1 MSKNVA
7 VFVDVA
13 NIFYA
18 AKAAGVDI
26 DYTTLLKTATAGR
39 DFVRAY
45 AYTGLDPDNDNQR
58 QFHSFL
64 ARSGY
69 KVVSKD
75 IRKYGDGKVKAN
87 LDIELVVDMMRTAQN
102 LDIAVVVSGDGDFA
116 PAIRAVQQMG
126 VRVEVISFRGNTSS
140 DLIEVADT
148 FIDITQIAKV
158 EKGSSRSGRRVA
170 AEDDLSMTEVPDK
183 ESEGAPRRG
192 RGGRG
197 RGRSAER
204 EDAPVAAAPVE
215 APTRGRRTTATGADL
230 VVLPGEKLSK
240 VAATA
245 ATPEDV
251 ELDDEDVEPEPI
263 VEAAD
268 DVDGIDAAEVGA
280 RPDGEGEVDGEGHRR
295 RRRRRGGRGRG
306 RGRGQDREVPTE
318 AGAPGMAS
326 AAGSTDE
333 DEEDEDLDAYPA
345 PRTPQASTF
354 GSVWD
359 SQIGVPSAPLASA
372 DLSGSTAED
381 EDEDEPEIPEY
392 LLAERRQRA
401 GRPGGRPAQP
411 GRGRGGRPGGRGG
424 AYQSAVDRER
434 YGRSG
439 GSAFG
444 GNSGNSGACARGPI
458 AGLDR
463 TADPATAAARRG
475 PIAGRAPIGRRRAP
489 HQPRPMAIPGARSR
503 PSWRRCCAPSS
514 PARALPRAAA
524 RRPRRPLALRPSR
537 RPGRRRDA
545 RPPRPRRPRPVT
557 TIDSVPEAEAKPK
570 RRAPARKAAAT
581 EAPTSASVAEDA
593 AAYRGQAEA
602 PGTRPEAGRD
612 AKPPRRRS
620 AMRRLRPTPRP
631 SRSVARAHARPPRRP
646 ESVAG
651 FRTRGQPAALDIV
664 ARAVVSERPPNAILI
679 AGPERVGKTTLAL
692 DLAAG
697 LLCLADDPAERP
709 CRSCVACRKVEH
721 GNHPD
726 LHRVAPVGAGG
737 QIRIDQARSLIVD
750 LALLP
755 LEGRFRV
762 AIVAAAQRLNPDAQN
777 ALLKTLEEPPA
788 GAVLI
793 LCADDETLLLDT
805 VRSRCA
811 RIRCGAVAAATI
823 AELLVERGAADPSTA
838 AGIARLADG
847 RPGLAMALAAS
858 PDVLVHRARLA
869 RSLLDLTEAGRRQR
883 LAAGPALLADAATVA
898 EVIERRDGELAPD
911 DSAARRRRTR
921 RRPTPASGREAVGD
935 DTATVAMAPRVLPR
949 RTVAREPRRR
959 SVAPHRSRSSR
970 SGATWPG
977 TCWSCWPV
985 APAWCETSPCSRTTS
1000 GSRSAPRST
1009 TSPHSWRD
1017 SMAWPPPSRPMPTP
1031 TWWWTSCSS
1040 PGPGRGWPPE
1050 RGHIGL
1056 GGHERWGRRAARG
1069 DGAAAAS
1076 RGSAS
1081 ASSSPARRG
1090 AAASSGWVRNEAD
1103 GAVHVV
1109 AEGRPADLDGFL
1121 EALRHGPPGAVVR
1134 EVRAT
1139 RGPAVGLPATF
1150 EIRPGGHRGD

>member
-204 EDAPVAAAPVE
+204 EETPAAAAAVE

-240 VAATA
+240 VAAA
-245 ATPEDV
+245 AVTDEDV
-251 ELDDEDVEPEPI
+251 ELDDAGLEAEPVER
-263 VEAAD
+263 VAAD
-268 DVDGIDAAEVGA
+268 DGVDATEAGA
-280 RPDGEGEVDGEGHRR
+280 RPDAEGEVDAEGHRR

-306 RGRGQDREVPTE
+306 RGRGQDREAPTE
-318 AGAPGMAS
+318 AGAPGVATP
-326 AAGSTDE
+326 AGSTDDD

-345 PRTPQASTF
+345 PRAPQASAF

-372 DLSGSTAED
+372 DLGGPTAED

-444 GNSGNSGACARGPI
+444 GNGGNSGGAPRSDRGPRP
-458 AGLDR
+458 DR
-463 TADPATAAARRG
+463 GPRYGSGTPRPDRGPRTDRPPTRTSSAPSTGDPWSEVPPELEEMLRAELARKGTAPRGGSPTEATA
-475 PIAGRAPIGRRRAP
+475 
-489 HQPRPMAIPGARSR
+489 GA
-503 PSWRRCCAPSS
+503 
-514 PARALPRAAA
+514 
-524 RRPRRPLALRPSR
+524 
-537 RPGRRRDA
+537 DA
-545 RPPRPRRPRPVT
+545 RPKTRASTRRPAAAAAAAASVT
-557 TIDSVPEAEAKPK
+557 DVASTSEAEAKPKRRPPTRKVAGTEAATSASVVEGGAGAKAKPK
-570 RRAPARKAAAT
+570 RRAPARKTAAT
-581 EAPTSASVAEDA
+581 EATAASAIDATASVDA
-593 AAYRGQAEA
+593 GVKPKRRTSTRKA
-602 PGTRPEAGRD
+602 P
-612 AKPPRRRS
+612 
-620 AMRRLRPTPRP
+620 
-631 SRSVARAHARPPRRP
+631 
-646 ESVAG
+646 
-651 FRTRGQPAALDIV
+651 
-664 ARAVVSERPPNAILI
+664 
-679 AGPERVGKTTLAL
+679 
-692 DLAAG
+692 
-697 LLCLADDPAERP
+697 
-709 CRSCVACRKVEH
+709 
-721 GNHPD
+721 
-726 LHRVAPVGAGG
+726 
-737 QIRIDQARSLIVD
+737 
-750 LALLP
+750 
-755 LEGRFRV
+755 
-762 AIVAAAQRLNPDAQN
+762 
-777 ALLKTLEEPPA
+777 
-788 GAVLI
+788 
-793 LCADDETLLLDT
+793 
-805 VRSRCA
+805 
-811 RIRCGAVAAATI
+811 
-823 AELLVERGAADPSTA
+823 
-838 AGIARLADG
+838 
-847 RPGLAMALAAS
+847 
-858 PDVLVHRARLA
+858 
-869 RSLLDLTEAGRRQR
+869 TEA
-883 LAAGPALLADAATVA
+883 
-898 EVIERRDGELAPD
+898 
-911 DSAARRRRTR
+911 
-921 RRPTPASGREAVGD
+921 
-935 DTATVAMAPRVLPR
+935 
-949 RTVAREPRRR
+949 
-959 SVAPHRSRSSR
+959 
-970 SGATWPG
+970 
-977 TCWSCWPV
+977 
-985 APAWCETSPCSRTTS
+985 
-1000 GSRSAPRST
+1000 
-1009 TSPHSWRD
+1009 
-1017 SMAWPPPSRPMPTP
+1017 
-1031 TWWWTSCSS
+1031 
-1040 PGPGRGWPPE
+1040 
-1050 RGHIGL
+1050 
-1056 GGHERWGRRAARG
+1056 
-1069 DGAAAAS
+1069 
-1076 RGSAS
+1076 
-1081 ASSSPARRG
+1081 
-1090 AAASSGWVRNEAD
+1090 
-1103 GAVHVV
+1103 
-1109 AEGRPADLDGFL
+1109 
-1121 EALRHGPPGAVVR
+1121 
-1134 EVRAT
+1134 
-1139 RGPAVGLPATF
+1139 
-1150 EIRPGGHRGD
+1150 